1 MKVTLLF
8 LILYQTKLVIGTPA
22 TTSNNFSVTIV
33 GNTTSTY
40 PEYTLSTI
48 IPTNHSVE
56 ELLENNVR
64 PDWFKEAL
72 KDIAYYLR
80 AHKFNEYDRRYT
92 RDAST
97 ADR

>member
-8 LILYQTKLVIGTPA
+8 LILYQTKLVIGIPA
-22 TTSNNFSVTIV
+22 TTSNNVTIV

-40 PEYTLSTI
+40 AESTLSTI

-56 ELLENNVR
+56 ELLENNER

>member
-1 MKVTLLF
+1 MKIALLV
-8 LILYQTKLVIGTPA
+8 LILYQTKSATVSPA
-22 TTSNNFSVTIV
+22 TISNNFSVTSI
-33 GNTTSTY
+33 TITS
-40 PEYTLSTI
+40 LST

-56 ELLENNVR
+56 ELLEQNER

-92 RDAST
+92 RDASI